1 MKHSQPFHPMSIH
14 CSFEGMAA
22 NCRRA
27 SFTGVSLAALFPPR
41 RSPVFYSEET
51 LPASVFWRRSD
62 YSLFYLMTL
71 AGFCMEAA

>member
-1 MKHSQPFHPMSIH
+1 MKNSQPFPRMGLDSPFIDL
-14 CSFEGMAA
+14 AA

-27 SFTGVSLAALFPPR
+27 PFRTLILSDLFR
-41 RSPVFYSEET
+41 QWRSSAFYSKET

-71 AGFCMEAA
+71 AGFFMEAV